1 MFSIPICMI
10 SYINDKTT
18 SVQILWA
25 ERVHKLF
32 D

>member
-25 ERVHKLF
+25 EHKLF